1 MLLRQHEKP
10 DLIALGCPHASKE
23 ELETILKTLGDRHV
37 KKNVWVCTGRSMGA
51 KYPELIENL
60 RSHGI
65 KVLYDTCM
73 VVSPAANHF
82 KKMMVNSGKALKY
95 TPSMCGV
102 DAVIGTTEECIE
114 EACRS
119 D

>member
-1 MLLRQHEKP
+1 
-10 DLIALGCPHASKE
+10 
-23 ELETILKTLGDRHV
+23 
-37 KKNVWVCTGRSMGA
+37 MGA
-51 KYPELIENL
+51 KYPELIEAL

-102 DAVIGTTEECIE
+102 DAILATTEECIE